1 MSILKIG
8 MYASQ
13 FPTKQNYLT
22 FSSDAPFSI
31 KFNQQSWDGVLE
43 YSLDAENWYLLLAAR
58 EINSVDNTLY
68 LRGSGNSYITGEPAV
83 NDQAG
88 YAMQI
93 TATGDVE
100 CYGNI
105 MSLLDH
111 VNPDNVVMGYAAFAS
126 LFFEQDKLITSPEL
140 PATELAAYCYAHM
153 LRGAGI
159 EAAPKLPATVLAPYC
174 YRAMFYSCINLTAA
188 PELPATVL
196 VQECYSFMFRGAGIE
211 AAPELPATTL
221 AAACYNNM
229 FYLCVNIK
237 VAPELPATVLA
248 GICYYSMFRGTNIA
262 ISETQ
267 TGIYQTPW
275 RIPSAGTIESEQ
287 VDWNALM
294 LANTSGTFRGDPAI
308 NTTYYQAT

>member
-13 FPTKQNYLT
+13 FPTEQNYLT

-31 KFNQQSWDGVLE
+31 KFNQISWDGVLE
-43 YSLDAENWYLLLAAR
+43 YSVDAQNWYTWDAS

-83 NDQAG
+83 GGLAS

-93 TATGDVE
+93 TATDGVE
-100 CYGNI
+100 CSGNI

-111 VNPDNVVMGYAAFAS
+111 VNVDNAVMGYGTFSS

-140 PATELAAYCYAHM
+140 PAMTLAENCYSAM
-153 LRGAGI
+153 FQSAGI
-159 EAAPKLPATVLAPYC
+159 VVAPELPATQLAEHC
-174 YRAMFYSCINLTAA
+174 YNSMFYICTNLVTA

-196 VQECYSFMFRGAGIE
+196 VEN
-211 AAPELPATTL
+211 
-221 AAACYNNM
+221 CYNRM
-229 FYLCVNIK
+229 LFGTGIK
-237 VAPELPATVLA
+237 
-248 GICYYSMFRGTNIA
+248 
-262 ISETQ
+262 ISLTQ

-275 RIPSAGTIESEQ
+275 RIPSAGNIAIEQAE
-287 VDWNALM
+287 WNTNM
-294 LANTSGTFRGDPAI
+294 IANTSGTFRGNPAI